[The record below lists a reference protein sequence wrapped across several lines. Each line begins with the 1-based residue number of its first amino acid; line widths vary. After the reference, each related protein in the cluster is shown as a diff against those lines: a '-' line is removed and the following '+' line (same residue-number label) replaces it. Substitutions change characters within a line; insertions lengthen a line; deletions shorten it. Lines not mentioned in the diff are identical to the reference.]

1 MFGEVL
7 EIREGKKFQVNSE
20 EWGVFFELY
29 ENGYMPVVYNP
40 ENRRNIPLLMSE
52 DAVQSTLAKLEG
64 LEENV
69 KYMPFTLFRAVVIG
83 AVSLSVKYF

>member
-29 ENGYMPVVYNP
+29 ENGYMPVVYNS

-52 DAVQSTLAKLEG
+52 EAVQSTLAKLEG

-69 KYMPFTLFRAVVIG
+69 KYMPFKLFRDVVTG